1 MTQDID
7 IDELLKTLDV
17 ALTSDN
23 PMVKSALKKFLFIV
37 KMTEPEASEEIQ
49 GPYGTMMDQ
58 LVSLRNRLERLE
70 QSQHQ
75 KAPYYSN
82 PNITWT
88 TTTGGTYITSST
100 TAVDP
105 NWKYDPTFYSC
116 QDKYGITADS
126 AAYEYLQKYV
136 EDLEKN
142 DK

>member
-1 MTQDID
+1 MTQEID
-7 IDELLKTLDV
+7 IDELLRTLDV

-23 PMVKSALKKFLFIV
+23 PMVKNALKKFLFIV
-37 KMTEPEASEEIQ
+37 KMTEPEANEPIP
-49 GPYGTMMDQ
+49 GPYQTLLDQ
-58 LVSLRNRLERLE
+58 LESLHRRIERMELT
-70 QSQHQ
+70 QQQ
-75 KAPYYSN
+75 QAPYYP
-82 PNITWT
+82 PNTWITT
-88 TTTGGTYITSST
+88 SGGSYTTSST

-105 NWKYDPTFYSC
+105 NWKYNPTFYSS